1 MINKTV
7 KKAFYPQKVM
17 FIVYLSVSNM
27 RAIIF
32 VLVVLVACNW
42 TLAVTTV
49 NRITSMPGL
58 VSVVVLGVLM
68 RY

>member
-7 KKAFYPQKVM
+7 KKAFDPQKFM

-42 TLAVTTV
+42 TLAATTV

-58 VSVVVLGVLM
+58 VSVVVLEVLM